1 MLGYYDSFIAM
12 DKAVSLPDRVQRIAE
27 TVLQR
32 RAIRNQRKIARQQ
45 KKSAVREWLEALIWA
60 VIVVFLINQY
70 VFQLYQIPTSSMET
84 TLLIKD
90 RVFVNKFIY
99 GPELYPQGPKIFDSR
114 TPERDEIIVFE
125 NPNYV
130 SRGPLFDTVN
140 RIVYMLTL
148 SLVNLDKDEN
158 GQPRSQLYVKRAIG
172 LPGDT
177 IRFVEGEIHIRP
189 AGMSAFLSETQFREL
204 TGLVDPHQRLIS
216 PSAYLI
222 ISDAARFQAL
232 RSTGS
237 STMTQDQR
245 LVESVKRFQEMDLID
260 YYHYYQT
267 YYKERMSIDPSD
279 MSSRSFFAR
288 YDNGLYVPDG
298 YFLPIGDNRDNS
310 GDGRYFGPQPNE
322 SLLGKTILRFWPINR
337 IGILH

>member
-1 MLGYYDSFIAM
+1 MLGYCDSFELMEQAR
-12 DKAVSLPDRVQRIAE
+12 SLPDKVQH
-27 TVLQR
+27 TVESMLR
-32 RAIRNQRKIARQQ
+32 WRAVRNQRHLEKQQ
-45 KKSAVREWLEALIWA
+45 KKSAVREWIEALIWA

-84 TLLIKD
+84 TLLIND

-99 GPELYPQGPKIFDSR
+99 GPEIYPQGPKIFDSR
-114 TPERDEIIVFE
+114 VPARDEIIVFV
-125 NPNYV
+125 NPDYV
-130 SRGPLFDTVN
+130 SRGPFFDTMN
-140 RIVYMLTL
+140 RIVYMITL

-177 IRFVEGEIHIRP
+177 VRFDKGDILVRP
-189 AGMSAFLSETQFREL
+189 AGTNTFLPESQFRIL
-204 TGLVDPHQRLIS
+204 IGSPDPHQRLIL
-216 PSAYLI
+216 PTDYAT

-232 RSTGS
+232 RSTGV
-237 STMTQDQR
+237 TNITQDQE
-245 LVESVKRFQEMDLID
+245 LVSSVMRFQELELVD

-267 YYKERMSIDPSD
+267 YYSERMTIDPSD
-279 MSSRSFFAR
+279 LSARSFFAR
-288 YDNGLYVPDG
+288 YDNGLFVPEG

-337 IGILH
+337 IGILD